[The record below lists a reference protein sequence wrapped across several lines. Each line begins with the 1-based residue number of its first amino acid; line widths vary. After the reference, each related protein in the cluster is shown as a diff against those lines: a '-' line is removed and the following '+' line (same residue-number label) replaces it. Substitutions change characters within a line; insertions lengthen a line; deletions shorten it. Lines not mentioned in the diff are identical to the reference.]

1 VTSSELALVRLH
13 GRNAETWAKKG
24 LASAAERFNY
34 LYSARELEALAPP
47 VQALAAG
54 ARRVH
59 VLFNNCHGDKA
70 QRNAAQ
76 FRDLLLAT
84 QMEQGR

>member
-1 VTSSELALVRLH
+1 VKTLA
-13 GRNAETWAKKG
+13 T
-24 LASAAERFNY
+24 
-34 LYSARELEALAPP
+34 
-47 VQALAAG
+47 G

-76 FRDLLLAT
+76 FRDLLLAP
-84 QMEQGR
+84 MLIEKPA

>member
-1 VTSSELALVRLH
+1 V
-13 GRNAETWAKKG
+13 KDI
-24 LASAAERFNY
+24 ASK
-34 LYSARELEALAPP
+34 
-47 VQALAAG
+47 

-76 FRDLLLAT
+76 FRQLIA
-84 QMEQGR
+84 

>member
-1 VTSSELALVRLH
+1 MSSSVEELKELASK
-13 GRNAETWAKKG
+13 AE
-24 LASAAERFNY
+24 ASV
-34 LYSARELEALAPP
+34 ALP
-47 VQALAAG
+47 VGELAAK

-76 FRDLLLAT
+76 FRRLLA
-84 QMEQGR
+84 